1 LVPSRHPAQP
11 AFFGAAAGG
20 GGAGAEHPS
29 FEQTPP
35 SGQSAFDWQ
44 PAGSALAFA
53 SLSPPSLAAAAAS
66 RSAASLAICFLVH
79 AVGGSSPGRC
89 GNLPVKTAFTFTLF
103 GLARDPLP
111 ATGLSYLLSA
121 VVKYVT
127 SPSCADASQGRCPP

>member
-1 LVPSRHPAQP
+1 IAKAAPAAVPSSVVPRRQPAQP
-11 AFFGAAAGG
+11 PFFGAAAGG
-20 GGAGAEHPS
+20 AGAGGAQPS

-35 SGQSAFDWQ
+35 SGQSAFDVQ
-44 PAGSALAFA
+44 PGGSAFAFA

-89 GNLPVKTAFTFTLF
+89 GNLPMKTAFTFTLF

-111 ATGLSYLLSA
+111 
-121 VVKYVT
+121 
-127 SPSCADASQGRCPP
+127 